1 MDPLAET
8 RKQLR
13 QALGYSMTADIAIA
27 ITEALQDDAMMKPL
41 FLEYYEN
48 TLKHF
53 GVKRIKFEE

>member
-13 QALGYSMTADIAIA
+13 QALGYSMTAEIAIA

-41 FLEYYEN
+41 FL
-48 TLKHF
+48 
-53 GVKRIKFEE
+53 